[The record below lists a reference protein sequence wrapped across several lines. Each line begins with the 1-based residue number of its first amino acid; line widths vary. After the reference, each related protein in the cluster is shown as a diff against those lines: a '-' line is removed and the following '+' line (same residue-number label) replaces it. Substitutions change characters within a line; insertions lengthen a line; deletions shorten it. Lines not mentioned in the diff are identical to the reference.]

1 MSNRSYC
8 GPNKFPQSYRSSN
21 PTNEQ
26 DRYKLPAI
34 NNGTATVPNM
44 NSPSMTRP
52 CISQVNN
59 NYPTQFSNLNITAN
73 TNNPS
78 LPANVASDGSAV
90 YNARTPSNN
99 NYKINCP
106 PRGIA
111 SSQAFTSTPVKSGM
125 PNSMQQAPANRSW
138 SSNQFIGFDKTN
150 TINTDVNKN
159 PLINQNN
166 SSPPRRPMT
175 SGPTG
180 FNYSSSNLNIANG
193 QKTVVR
199 NRLLANEILQ
209 KAGITS
215 NLTPND
221 CLEVITDTPITINDN
236 VNCDPNPLCM
246 KKPAESQVNLNN

>member
-8 GPNKFPQSYRSSN
+8 GPNKFPQNYRSIN
-21 PTNEQ
+21 PTNEH

-34 NNGTATVPNM
+34 NNETATVPNM
-44 NSPSMTRP
+44 NSSSMTRS
-52 CISQVNN
+52 CISQPNN
-59 NYPTQFSNLNITAN
+59 NYSTEFSNLNNTAN
-73 TNNPS
+73 TNNLS
-78 LPANVASDGSAV
+78 LPANVAPDGPAL
-90 YNARTPSNN
+90 YNARAPSNN

-111 SSQAFTSTPVKSGM
+111 SSQAFTSTPVKSRM
-125 PNSMQQAPANRSW
+125 YNTMQQAPANRSW

-150 TINTDVNKN
+150 TTNTDVNKN
-159 PLINQNN
+159 PLINQND

-175 SGPTG
+175 SGPGG
-180 FNYSSSNLNIANG
+180 FNYSSSNMNIANG

-199 NRLLANEILQ
+199 DRLLANEILQ

-221 CLEVITDTPITINDN
+221 CLEVITDTPVTMNDN

-246 KKPAESQVNLNN
+246 KKPAESQVN